1 MATKKTTGKKPTTKK
16 VNTTKEKENKV
27 LNEVNTEVN
36 TDTGDNN
43 LVDNIIESIE
53 KTDTN
58 IIDGNEVNN
67 DAEDFN
73 VDEITALTDASETID
88 KMQETMNNTILE
100 NKDNPEHIKEV
111 VETQLKHLDSIE
123 KQIDNIVKDSP
134 AKKRYTT
141 DIWNGMIT
149 F

>member
-27 LNEVNTEVN
+27 LNEVNT
-36 TDTGDNN
+36 DTGDNN

-58 IIDGNEVNN
+58 IIDENEVNN

>member
-1 MATKKTTGKKPTTKK
+1 MTTKKTTGKKPTTKK

-27 LNEVNTEVN
+27 LNEVNT
-36 TDTGDNN
+36 DTGDNN

-58 IIDGNEVNN
+58 IIDENEVNN

>member
-1 MATKKTTGKKPTTKK
+1 MNEIMVTKKTTGKKETTEEKK
-16 VNTTKEKENKV
+16 NNV
-27 LNEVNTEVN
+27 LNEVN

-58 IIDGNEVNN
+58 IIDENEVNN
-67 DAEDFN
+67 DTEDFN